1 MRSIS
6 KTYAALILLTVF
18 LAGCD
23 SPEERAEAHYQ
34 RAMALL
40 AEGDATS
47 AHIEFRNALQQ
58 DQALSKARLEYA
70 RSLASEGNAREA
82 AGHYLRLVEQN
93 PDDGVSHLELARV
106 AIGMGDFQTASTHV
120 RRAFELLPDDPG
132 AKELMATV
140 VFREGDPE
148 RGVAMANEVLAET
161 PSSVPAR
168 LVLIAERV
176 SAEDFA
182 TALDITEAAL
192 ADAPDD
198 PDLNVARLALL
209 ERLGDTQG
217 VGEQLGRML
226 DADPDNQQTAQ
237 ALLRWHLAQGD
248 EGSALALLRDIAERS
263 PEDPTGRLNVA
274 QFILET
280 DGREAARAELQRLVD
295 TEAENAPFL
304 QALAQLDFA
313 LGRREEAIAGLRT
326 LTSVEEDSPELRD
339 LRVALARML
348 LATAE
353 RDEAATLVEAVL
365 AADPQH
371 VDALKMRARRS
382 IDADSPEQA
391 LLDLNS
397 ALARAPDDPDIL
409 TLMAEAHE
417 REGAHDLAG
426 QRLARAVEA
435 SDFRA
440 AESLRYAGYLVAD
453 GRLGPAEDTLLDAL
467 KRAPQN
473 LDLLSLLGRVH
484 LERED
489 YGRVRQLAGTI
500 RETGVTGSA
509 ELANGLELAAL
520 QAEGRTEEM
529 VGALSELATDGSE
542 DIRPKLAL
550 IQTHLA
556 SGDTD
561 AASDVVDQLLAE
573 DPGNL
578 AARYARAAVQVMRG
592 ETDAAEATYRGLI
605 AESPRLAVAHQAL
618 VALLART
625 GRGAE
630 AEAALAAGIAATDRD
645 PSLLVLESQRLM
657 AAEDFEGAIAIFEEL
672 YALDTSNVVVANN
685 LASLLSSHRSD
696 QESLDR
702 AFQVAR
708 RLRGSENPYFQ
719 DTYGWLL
726 TGRGDYQQALT
737 YLEPAAAALTSD
749 ALTQF
754 HLAET
759 YFALERWDDARAA
772 FETAIEVAGPDSDQP
787 QIAEAR
793 ARIDEIAA
801 MVPEAPEEPEA
812 PEAPATTGQ

>member
-1 MRSIS
+1 MKPVR
-6 KTYAALILLTVF
+6 KAFAAILLLTVF

-23 SPEERAEAHYQ
+23 SPEERAEQHYQ
-34 RAMALL
+34 RAMTLL
-40 AEGDATS
+40 AEGDPTS
-47 AHIEFRNALQQ
+47 AQIEFRNALQQ
-58 DQALSKARLEYA
+58 DQNLAKARLEFA
-70 RSLASEGNAREA
+70 RSLAAEGNAREA

-93 PDDGVSHLELARV
+93 PDDGVAHLELARL
-106 AIGMGDFQTASTHV
+106 AIGFGDFQMASTHV
-120 RRAFELLPDDPG
+120 RRAFELRPDDPG

-140 VFREGDPE
+140 VFREGDAE
-148 RGVAMANEVLAET
+148 GSVAMANEVLDESPESTA
-161 PSSVPAR
+161 AR
-168 LVLIAERV
+168 LVLIAERM
-176 SAEDFA
+176 SAEDFEG
-182 TALDITEAAL
+182 ALDLTDSAL

-209 ERLGDTQG
+209 ERLEDTEG
-217 VGEQLGRML
+217 VGEQLERML
-226 DADPDNQQTAQ
+226 AANPDNAQTAQ
-237 ALLRWHLAQGD
+237 ALLRWHLSQEDNA
-248 EGSALALLRDIAERS
+248 SALALLRDVAARS

-280 DGREAARAELQRLVD
+280 EGPDAARAELQRLVE
-295 TEAENAPFL
+295 TEAENAPYL

-313 LGRREEAIAGLRT
+313 LGRREEAIDGLRT
-326 LTSVEEDSPELRD
+326 LTAIEDDTPELRD
-339 LRVALARML
+339 LRISLAQML
-348 LATAE
+348 LATAD
-353 RDEAATLVEAVL
+353 RDEADALVDQVL

-371 VDALKMRARRS
+371 VDALKMRARRH
-382 IDADSPEQA
+382 IEADSPEQA

-397 ALARAPDDPDIL
+397 ALAQAANDPEIL

-435 SDFRA
+435 ADFRA
-440 AESLRYAGYLVAD
+440 AEALRYARYLVGD
-453 GRLGPAEDTLLDAL
+453 GRLAPAEDTLLDAL
-467 KRAPQN
+467 RRAPQN
-473 LDLLSLLGRVH
+473 LELLSLLGRVH
-484 LERED
+484 LQRED

-500 RETGVTGSA
+500 RDTGARGSA

-529 VGALSELATDGSE
+529 VGTLSELASEGSE
-542 DIRPKLAL
+542 DIRPRLAL

-561 AASDVVDQLLAE
+561 AASAVVDQLLAD

-578 AARYARAAVQVMRG
+578 AARYAQAAVNVMRG
-592 ETDAAEATYRGLI
+592 ETDAAEAGYRDLI
-605 AESPRLAVAHQAL
+605 AETPRLAVAHQAL

-625 GRGAE
+625 GRGEE
-630 AEAALAAGIAATDRD
+630 AEVALAAGIAATDRD

-657 AAEDFEGAIAIFEEL
+657 AAEDFEGAIAIFDEL
-672 YALDTSNVVVANN
+672 YTLDTSNVVVANN
-685 LASLLSSHRSD
+685 LASLLSTHRTD

-754 HLAET
+754 HLAKT
-759 YFALERWDDARAA
+759 YDALERWDDARVA
-772 FETAIEVAGPDSDQP
+772 FERAVEVAGPESELP

-793 ARIDEIAA
+793 ARIGEIDA
-801 MVPEAPEEPEA
+801 MPPEETQPQSE
-812 PEAPATTGQ
+812 

>member
-1 MRSIS
+1 MRVFQ
-6 KTYAALILLTVF
+6 KTYVAAFLLTIF

-23 SPEERAEAHYQ
+23 SPEERAEEHYQ

-47 AHIEFRNALQQ
+47 AQIEFRNALQQ
-58 DQALSKARLEYA
+58 NQGLAKARLEFA
-70 RSLASEGNAREA
+70 RSLASEGNPREA

-93 PDDGVSHLELARV
+93 PDDGTAHLELARL
-106 AIGMGDFQTASTHV
+106 AIGLGDFQMASTHV
-120 RRAFELLPDDPG
+120 RRAFELFPEDPG

-140 VFREGDPE
+140 VFREGDAE
-148 RGVAMANEVLAET
+148 RGVAMANEVLAEN
-161 PSSVPAR
+161 PSSIAAR
-168 LVLIAERV
+168 LVLIAERM
-176 SAEDFA
+176 SSEDF
-182 TALDITEAAL
+182 EAAL
-192 ADAPDD
+192 DLTDAALVDAPDD

-209 ERLGDTQG
+209 ERLGNTQG
-217 VGEQLGRML
+217 VGDQLKRMV
-226 DADPDNQQTAQ
+226 DADPENDQTAQ
-237 ALLRWHLAQGD
+237 ALLRWHLSQGD
-248 EGSALALLRDIAERS
+248 NASALALLRDIAARS

-274 QFILET
+274 QFMLET
-280 DGREAARAELQRLVD
+280 EGPDAARAELQRLVESESD
-295 TEAENAPFL
+295 NAPFL

-313 LGRREEAIAGLRT
+313 LGRRDEAIEGLRT
-326 LTSVEEDSPELRD
+326 LTSVDQDTPELRD
-339 LRVALARML
+339 LRIALAQML

-353 RDEAATLVEAVL
+353 RDEAAALVDQVL
-365 AADPQH
+365 TADPQH
-371 VDALKMRARRS
+371 VDALKMRARRH

-397 ALARAPDDPDIL
+397 ALANAANDPEIL

-435 SDFRA
+435 ADFRA
-440 AESLRYAGYLVAD
+440 AEALRYAGYLVAD
-453 GRLGPAEDTLLDAL
+453 GRLAPAEDTVLDAL
-467 KRAPQN
+467 RRAPQN
-473 LDLLSLLGRVH
+473 LELLSLLGRIH

-500 RETGVTGSA
+500 RDTGVQGSA

-520 QAEGRTEEM
+520 QAEGRTDEM
-529 VGALSELATDGSE
+529 IGTLSELATDGSE

-561 AASDVVDQLLAE
+561 AASAVVDQLLAE
-573 DPGNL
+573 DPENL
-578 AARYARAAVQVMRG
+578 AARYAQAAVHVMRG
-592 ETDAAEATYRGLI
+592 ETEAAEAGYRDLI
-605 AESPRLAVAHQAL
+605 AGTPRLAVAHQAL

-625 GRGAE
+625 GRGEE
-630 AEAALAAGIAATDRD
+630 AEAALAEGIAATDRD

-657 AAEDFEGAIAIFEEL
+657 AAEDFEGAIAIFDEL

-685 LASLLSSHRSD
+685 LASLLSTHRTD

-754 HLAET
+754 HLAKT
-759 YFALERWDDARAA
+759 YDALERWDEARAA
-772 FETAIEVAGPDSDQP
+772 FERAVEVAGPESDLP

-793 ARIDEIAA
+793 TRITEIEA
-801 MVPEAPEEPEA
+801 MPVVEAPPS
-812 PEAPATTGQ
+812 GQ

>member
-47 AHIEFRNALQQ
+47 AQIEFRNALQQ

-93 PDDGVSHLELARV
+93 PDDGVSHLELARL

-168 LVLIAERV
+168 LVLIAERM

-237 ALLRWHLAQGD
+237 ALLRWHLSQGD
-248 EGSALALLRDIAERS
+248 EASALALLRDIAERS

-274 QFILET
+274 QFMLET
-280 DGREAARAELQRLVD
+280 DGPEAARAELQRLVD
-295 TEAENAPFL
+295 TEAENAPYL

-353 RDEAATLVEAVL
+353 RDEAATLVDAVL

-371 VDALKMRARRS
+371 VEALKMRARRS

-467 KRAPQN
+467 RRAPQN

-573 DPGNL
+573 DPAQSRGPV
-578 AARYARAAVQVMRG
+578 RAG
-592 ETDAAEATYRGLI
+592 GG
-605 AESPRLAVAHQAL
+605 PGH
-618 VALLART
+618 
-625 GRGAE
+625 
-630 AEAALAAGIAATDRD
+630 
-645 PSLLVLESQRLM
+645 
-657 AAEDFEGAIAIFEEL
+657 
-672 YALDTSNVVVANN
+672 
-685 LASLLSSHRSD
+685 
-696 QESLDR
+696 
-702 AFQVAR
+702 AR
-708 RLRGSENPYFQ
+708 RDRR
-719 DTYGWLL
+719 
-726 TGRGDYQQALT
+726 GRGDVSRPDRGIATSRGRPSGAGRPAGADRTRRGGGSGAGRRHRRHRPRPLAPRPRIPASDGRRGFRGRHRDLRGALRARHVERRRREQSGQPSEFASQRSG
-737 YLEPAAAALTSD
+737 EPRSRLPGRETASRLRESLFPGHLWLASD
-749 ALTQF
+749 RTWRLPAGSDLSGAGGGRPDVGRPDAVPSGRDLF
-754 HLAET
+754 
-759 YFALERWDDARAA
+759 RARAL
-772 FETAIEVAGPDSDQP
+772 GR
-787 QIAEAR
+787 R
-793 ARIDEIAA
+793 ARGVRDGGRSGR
-801 MVPEAPEEPEA
+801 
-812 PEAPATTGQ
+812 TG